1 MPIVEVDGQEI
12 EFPDSMSRDEIKS
25 VLQKKFS
32 APQTKQQ
39 GTAGGAGRAFAY
51 GFSGGQIPFGNVIT
65 SGIGAGIAKVASPF
79 TGDERTFGQ
88 LYDQAQMDTK
98 ATQEANP
105 NATLAGNIA
114 GIVSTLPVAFS
125 KPVQGAGII
134 ATPAKGLQNLGNF
147 TGKMVSATPFKGSG
161 MLAGA
166 GNLGTRMVGGAAVSA
181 PVGGLYAAGE
191 ADAGNRMEALG
202 EGARTGAYLGAAFPV
217 AGALVG
223 SSLKGVSNAYKGI
236 TARGEVALEDAFQGI
251 KDASSKLYKATE
263 QAGVLAK
270 PDAAKTL
277 IDDLS
282 GIIKTKDIA
291 SQRLYSH
298 TLRSIKDLED
308 DVLSGNTGLMTLD
321 RHRQILGNISK
332 DITNPN
338 KAQEA
343 EAAGRAIDVI
353 DDFVDNLTP
362 DKLINGTTEAVESLV
377 NARSLWAKS
386 KRFEKIAS
394 FVNNA
399 GNDANKFKRDL
410 EKFRLNPKNTLGWSD
425 AEKEALKAASS
436 QTTGEGV
443 LKALGKFGFDIGSGR
458 APGNTVGAVI
468 GSAVAGTASG
478 ALAPA
483 ALVPIV
489 GTAARTTHK
498 LITFGKAEELL
509 KVIEQGGKV
518 TNQMVAKLPKS
529 EQKKFLSEV
538 MQMPVAK
545 AQAIFGEKI
554 KPAMQKSKQFAKD
567 YIADE
572 SGALTIGGKKF
583 YRGVSG
589 DFPDKEFTFWTP
601 SKKEAESYASGSAL
615 TNNGTNKVILERIFE
630 GGKGKNIDEEIL
642 ETIMDGFEYNGKIID
657 DPDEVAKIIMDREG
671 LDWVEFMHPSADG
684 GEDHIVRVV
693 RKNLSTD
700 GNSIHEWGY
709 NADES
714 GALKLFN
721 NNDTTKLYRGLT
733 KEYDPS
739 YNLSSTDAPLGYST
753 WTDNPELAKQYAGKS
768 GFVYEIELPNNK
780 KGIEMIDKNGERFLF
795 LNNQKKA
802 GLNKISGDEYLIY
815 NYHDDFSPNLI
826 KKYENK

>member
-1 MPIVEVDGQEI
+1 MPIVEVEGQEI

-88 LYDQAQMDTK
+88 LYDQAQIDTK

-114 GIVSTLPVAFS
+114 GIVSTLPAAFS

-134 ATPAKGLQNLGNF
+134 ATPAKGLQKLGNF

-161 MLAGA
+161 MLAEA

-270 PDAAKTL
+270 PEAAKTL

-343 EAAGRAIDVI
+343 EAAGLAIDVI

-425 AEKEALKAASS
+425 AEKEALKAAST

-483 ALVPIV
+483 ALVPIA

-572 SGALTIGGKKF
+572 SGALG
-583 YRGVSG
+583 R
-589 DFPDKEFTFWTP
+589 PPENDKIVEDNTKYFIQKT
-601 SKKEAESYASGSAL
+601 AGSV
-615 TNNGTNKVILERIFE
+615 GHKVQPCYSSFKYCFI
-630 GGKGKNIDEEIL
+630 KS
-642 ETIMDGFEYNGKIID
+642 II
-657 DPDEVAKIIMDREG
+657 
-671 LDWVEFMHPSADG
+671 
-684 GEDHIVRVV
+684 
-693 RKNLSTD
+693 
-700 GNSIHEWGY
+700 
-709 NADES
+709 
-714 GALKLFN
+714 
-721 NNDTTKLYRGLT
+721 
-733 KEYDPS
+733 
-739 YNLSSTDAPLGYST
+739 
-753 WTDNPELAKQYAGKS
+753 
-768 GFVYEIELPNNK
+768 
-780 KGIEMIDKNGERFLF
+780 F
-795 LNNQKKA
+795 LNVCFGRGIIFFLQ
-802 GLNKISGDEYLIY
+802 
-815 NYHDDFSPNLI
+815 P
-826 KKYENK
+826 

>member
-1 MPIVEVDGQEI
+1 MPIVEVEGQEI
-12 EFPDSMSRDEIKS
+12 EFPDSMSREEIKS

-39 GTAGGAGRAFAY
+39 GTAGGSGRAFAY
-51 GFSGGQIPFGNVIT
+51 GLSGGQIPFGNVIT

-79 TGDERTFGQ
+79 TGDERTLGQ

-114 GIVSTLPVAFS
+114 GIVSTLPAAFS

-134 ATPAKGLQNLGNF
+134 ATPAKGLQKLGNF

-202 EGARTGAYLGAAFPV
+202 KGARTGAALGAAFPV

-236 TARGEVALEDAFQGI
+236 TARGEVALEDALQGI

-270 PDAAKTL
+270 PEAAKTL

-291 SQRLYSH
+291 SQRLYSN

-332 DITNPN
+332 DIMNPN

-353 DDFVDNLTP
+353 DDFIDNLTP
-362 DKLINGTTEAVESLV
+362 DKLISGTTEAVDSLV
-377 NARSLWAKS
+377 KARSIWAKS

-394 FVNNA
+394 FINNA

-425 AEKEALKAASS
+425 AEKEALKAAST

-483 ALVPIV
+483 ALVPIS

-567 YIADE
+567 YLADE
-572 SGALTIGGKKF
+572 SGALTIGGRKDLPVNATQEEFDKILEGNVNRPYLKSWLGQRGISKNKGYSGEQISSIVEDAMDYRRNVILKDVIKKQ
-583 YRGVSG
+583 REVA
-589 DFPDKEFTFWTP
+589 E
-601 SKKEAESYASGSAL
+601 KEAIERSERMAYYNSPEYQRKKIAYDLEETENIQSAKDRLKWSVPSVKEVESYHNFYGKDSFNDRFYSNEAAQKATLEAIQREAKKRGIEIVHASGKASA
-615 TNNGTNKVILERIFE
+615 
-630 GGKGKNIDEEIL
+630 KNASSIYL
-642 ETIMDGFEYNGKIID
+642 RH
-657 DPDEVAKIIMDREG
+657 P
-671 LDWVEFMHPSADG
+671 EF
-684 GEDHIVRVV
+684 GEVRVS
-693 RKNLSTD
+693 N
-700 GNSIHEWGY
+700 H
-709 NADES
+709 
-714 GALKLFN
+714 
-721 NNDTTKLYRGLT
+721 
-733 KEYDPS
+733 
-739 YNLSSTDAPLGYST
+739 
-753 WTDNPELAKQYAGKS
+753 
-768 GFVYEIELPNNK
+768 ELPDTAERAYK
-780 KGIEMIDKNGERFLF
+780 REQFGTRWNGEYIIGNDWKK
-795 LNNQKKA
+795 LNLDEIFDKIKKA
-802 GLNKISGDEYLIY
+802 GLGE
-815 NYHDDFSPNLI
+815 
-826 KKYENK
+826 E

>member
-114 GIVSTLPVAFS
+114 GMVSTLPAAFS

-166 GNLGTRMVGGAAVSA
+166 GNFGTRMVGGAAVSA

-202 EGARTGAYLGAAFPV
+202 EGASTGAALGAAFPV

-483 ALVPIV
+483 ALVPIA

-567 YIADE
+567 YI
-572 SGALTIGGKKF
+572 
-583 YRGVSG
+583 
-589 DFPDKEFTFWTP
+589 
-601 SKKEAESYASGSAL
+601 
-615 TNNGTNKVILERIFE
+615 
-630 GGKGKNIDEEIL
+630 
-642 ETIMDGFEYNGKIID
+642 
-657 DPDEVAKIIMDREG
+657 
-671 LDWVEFMHPSADG
+671 
-684 GEDHIVRVV
+684 
-693 RKNLSTD
+693 
-700 GNSIHEWGY
+700 
-709 NADES
+709 ADES

>member
-1 MPIVEVDGQEI
+1 MPLSPEDFANMDAALGVKPS
-12 EFPDSMSRDEIKS
+12 FSPDLISEMDAA
-25 VLQKKFS
+25 LAGLDNNQ
-32 APQTKQQ
+32 QQ
-39 GTAGGAGRAFAY
+39 GTAGGAARAFAY
-51 GFSGGQIPFGNVIT
+51 GLSGGQIPFGNVIT

-79 TGDERTFGQ
+79 TGDERTLGQ

-114 GIVSTLPVAFS
+114 GIVSTLPAAFS

-134 ATPAKGLQNLGNF
+134 ATPAKGLQKLGNF

-166 GNLGTRMVGGAAVSA
+166 GNLGTRMVGGAAVSV

-202 EGARTGAYLGAAFPV
+202 KGASTGAYLGAAFPV

-270 PDAAKTL
+270 PEAAKTL

-291 SQRLYSH
+291 SQRLYSN

-332 DITNPN
+332 DIMNPN

-353 DDFVDNLTP
+353 DDFIDNLTP
-362 DKLINGTTEAVESLV
+362 DKLISGTREAVDSLV
-377 NARSLWAKS
+377 NARSVWAKS

-425 AEKEALKAASS
+425 AEKEALKAAST

-483 ALVPIV
+483 ALVPIA

-545 AQAIFGEKI
+545 ATGIFTTEK
-554 KPAMQKSKQFAKD
+554 
-567 YIADE
+567 
-572 SGALTIGGKKF
+572 
-583 YRGVSG
+583 
-589 DFPDKEFTFWTP
+589 DK
-601 SKKEAESYASGSAL
+601 
-615 TNNGTNKVILERIFE
+615 
-630 GGKGKNIDEEIL
+630 
-642 ETIMDGFEYNGKIID
+642 
-657 DPDEVAKIIMDREG
+657 
-671 LDWVEFMHPSADG
+671 
-684 GEDHIVRVV
+684 VR
-693 RKNLSTD
+693 
-700 GNSIHEWGY
+700 
-709 NADES
+709 
-714 GALKLFN
+714 
-721 NNDTTKLYRGLT
+721 
-733 KEYDPS
+733 
-739 YNLSSTDAPLGYST
+739 
-753 WTDNPELAKQYAGKS
+753 
-768 GFVYEIELPNNK
+768 
-780 KGIEMIDKNGERFLF
+780 
-795 LNNQKKA
+795 
-802 GLNKISGDEYLIY
+802 
-815 NYHDDFSPNLI
+815 
-826 KKYENK
+826 